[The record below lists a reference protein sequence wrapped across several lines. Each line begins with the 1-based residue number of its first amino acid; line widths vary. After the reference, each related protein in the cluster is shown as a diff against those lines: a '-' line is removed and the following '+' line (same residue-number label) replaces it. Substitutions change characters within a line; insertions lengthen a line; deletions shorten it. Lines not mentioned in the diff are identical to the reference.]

1 MFKKLFSYFSKNDN
15 DEIKRKEE
23 IEVFEDQMATPA
35 APKEVIKFEEQLK
48 LRIENALSRYDF
60 IKKEKISFLASELVN
75 DDFKYS
81 KDLLSLEEKR
91 ALRLNTRA
99 KYARDFIDCFSDVE
113 KLDFDPKFFCENLI
127 YTERSILWSLD
138 NLERLKENKFIEKI
152 TLEKQIVSEGKEE
165 WVKEIYNIN
174 ELHNFEQVDYTEKK
188 SAFFISPNIDID
200 NLLNRE

>member
-23 IEVFEDQMATPA
+23 IEVFKDQIVTPA
-35 APKEVIKFEEQLK
+35 APKETIKFEEQLK

-75 DDFKYS
+75 DNFKHS

-91 ALRLNTRA
+91 ALKLNTRT
-99 KYARDFIDCFSDVE
+99 KYARDLIDCFSDVE

-138 NLERLKENKFIEKI
+138 NLEGLKENKFIEKI

-174 ELHNFEQVDYTEKK
+174 ELHEFEQIDYTEKRVLF
-188 SAFFISPNIDID
+188 SILPNIDID
-200 NLLNRE
+200 NPLNRE

>member
-15 DEIKRKEE
+15 DEIKQKEE
-23 IEVFEDQMATPA
+23 IEVFKDQIA
-35 APKEVIKFEEQLK
+35 APTDSKENIEFEKQLK

-75 DDFKYS
+75 DNFKYS
-81 KDLLSLEEKR
+81 KELLSLEEKR

-99 KYARDFIDCFSDVE
+99 KYARSFIDCFSDVE

-138 NLERLKENKFIEKI
+138 NLEKLKENKFIEKI

-174 ELHNFEQVDYTEKK
+174 ELRDFEQIDYTEKRVLF
-188 SAFFISPNIDID
+188 SILPNIDID
-200 NLLNRE
+200 NQLNRE

>member
-23 IEVFEDQMATPA
+23 IEVFKDQITITTDP
-35 APKEVIKFEEQLK
+35 EESIKFKKQLK

-81 KDLLSLEEKR
+81 KDVLSLEEKR
-91 ALRLNTRA
+91 ALGLNTRA
-99 KYARDFIDCFSDVE
+99 KYARNFIDCFSEVE
-113 KLDFDPKFFCENLI
+113 KLDFDPKFFCKNLI
-127 YTERSILWSLD
+127 CTEQSILFSLD
-138 NLERLKENKFIEKI
+138 NMERLKENKFIEKI
-152 TLEKQIVSEGKEE
+152 TLEKQIVSEWKEE

-174 ELHNFEQVDYTEKK
+174 ELHNFEQVDYTEKRVL
-188 SAFFISPNIDID
+188 FFISPNIDID
-200 NLLNRE
+200 NPLNRE

>member
-23 IEVFEDQMATPA
+23 IEVVKDQIAIHS
-35 APKEVIKFEEQLK
+35 APKETIKFEDRLK

-60 IKKEKISFLASELVN
+60 IKKEKISFLASELVGDN
-75 DDFKYS
+75 FKHS

-91 ALRLNTRA
+91 ALKLNARA
-99 KYARDFIDCFSDVE
+99 KYARSLIDCFSDVE
-113 KLDFDPKFFCENLI
+113 KLDFDPKSFCENLI

-138 NLERLKENKFIEKI
+138 NLEELKENKLIEKI
-152 TLEKQIVSEGKEE
+152 TLEKQIVSEAKEE
-165 WVKEIYNIN
+165 WVTEIYNIN
-174 ELHNFEQVDYTEKK
+174 ELNEFEQVDYTEKRVLF
-188 SAFFISPNIDID
+188 SILPNIDID

>member
-15 DEIKRKEE
+15 DEIKQKEE
-23 IEVFEDQMATPA
+23 IEVVKDQIAIPS
-35 APKEVIKFEEQLK
+35 APKETIKFEDRLK

-75 DDFKYS
+75 DNFKHS

-91 ALRLNTRA
+91 ALRLNTRT

-138 NLERLKENKFIEKI
+138 NLEELKGKKFIEKI

-165 WVKEIYNIN
+165 WVTEIHNIN
-174 ELHNFEQVDYTEKK
+174 EPHEFEQVDYTEKRVLF
-188 SAFFISPNIDID
+188 SILPNIDID

>member
-15 DEIKRKEE
+15 DEIKQKEE
-23 IEVFEDQMATPA
+23 IEVVKDQIAIPS
-35 APKEVIKFEEQLK
+35 APKETIKFEDRLK

-75 DDFKYS
+75 DNFKHS

-91 ALRLNTRA
+91 ALRLNTRT

-138 NLERLKENKFIEKI
+138 NLEELKEKKFIEKI

-165 WVKEIYNIN
+165 WVTEIHNIN
-174 ELHNFEQVDYTEKK
+174 EPHKFEQVDYTEKRVL
-188 SAFFISPNIDID
+188 FFILPNIDID

>member
-1 MFKKLFSYFSKNDN
+1 MFKKLFSYFFSNDN
-15 DEIKRKEE
+15 NEIKRKEE
-23 IEVFEDQMATPA
+23 IEVCKDQIAIPT
-35 APKEVIKFEEQLK
+35 APKEIIKFEKQLK

-81 KDLLSLEEKR
+81 KDILSLEEKR

-99 KYARDFIDCFSDVE
+99 KYARNFIDCFSGVE
-113 KLDFDPKFFCENLI
+113 KLDFDPKFFCKNLI

-165 WVKEIYNIN
+165 LVKEIYNIN
-174 ELHNFEQVDYTEKK
+174 ELHEFEQIDYTEKRVL
-188 SAFFISPNIDID
+188 FFILPNIDID
-200 NLLNRE
+200 NPLNRE

>member
-1 MFKKLFSYFSKNDN
+1 MFKKLFSYFFPNDN
-15 DEIKRKEE
+15 DEIKQKEE
-23 IEVFEDQMATPA
+23 IEVFKDQIAFPT
-35 APKEVIKFEEQLK
+35 APKEIIKFEKQLK

-99 KYARDFIDCFSDVE
+99 KYARNFIDCFSDVE
-113 KLDFDPKFFCENLI
+113 NLDFDPRFFCKNLI
-127 YTERSILWSLD
+127 YTERTILWSLD

-165 WVKEIYNIN
+165 WVQEIYNIN
-174 ELHNFEQVDYTEKK
+174 ELPEFEQIDYTEKRVL
-188 SAFFISPNIDID
+188 FFISPNIDID
-200 NLLNRE
+200 NPLNRE

>member
-15 DEIKRKEE
+15 DEIKQKEE
-23 IEVFEDQMATPA
+23 VEVVKDQIAVPTDSKENIEFE
-35 APKEVIKFEEQLK
+35 KQLK
-48 LRIENALSRYDF
+48 LRIESALSRYDF

-75 DDFKYS
+75 DNFKYS
-81 KDLLSLEEKR
+81 KDILSLEEKR

-138 NLERLKENKFIEKI
+138 NLEELKGKKFIEKI

-165 WVKEIYNIN
+165 WVTEIYNIN
-174 ELHNFEQVDYTEKK
+174 ELHEFEQIDYTEKRVLF
-188 SAFFISPNIDID
+188 SILPNIDID

>member
-23 IEVFEDQMATPA
+23 IEVFKDQIVTPA

-60 IKKEKISFLASELVN
+60 IKKEKISFLASELAN

-81 KDLLSLEEKR
+81 KDILSLEEKR

-99 KYARDFIDCFSDVE
+99 KYARDLIDCFSDVE
-113 KLDFDPKFFCENLI
+113 NLDFDPKFFCENLI

-138 NLERLKENKFIEKI
+138 NLEGLKENKFIEKI
-152 TLEKQIVSEGKEE
+152 TLEKQIVSEWKEE
-165 WVKEIYNIN
+165 WVTEIYNIN
-174 ELHNFEQVDYTEKK
+174 ELHEFEQIDYTEKRVLF
-188 SAFFISPNIDID
+188 SILPNIDID
-200 NLLNRE
+200 NPLNRE

>member
-1 MFKKLFSYFSKNDN
+1 MFKKLFSYFSQNDN
-15 DEIKRKEE
+15 DEITRKEE
-23 IEVFEDQMATPA
+23 IEVFKDQIAIPS
-35 APKEVIKFEEQLK
+35 APKETIKFEERLK
-48 LRIENALSRYDF
+48 LRIENALSSYDF

-75 DDFKYS
+75 DNFKHS

-91 ALRLNTRA
+91 ALKLNTRA

-138 NLERLKENKFIEKI
+138 NLEELKGKKFIEKI
-152 TLEKQIVSEGKEE
+152 TLEKQIVSEEKEE

-174 ELHNFEQVDYTEKK
+174 ELNEFEQIDYTEKRVLF
-188 SAFFISPNIDID
+188 SILPNIDID
-200 NLLNRE
+200 NPLNRE

>member
-15 DEIKRKEE
+15 DEIKREEE
-23 IEVFEDQMATPA
+23 IEVFKDQMATPV
-35 APKEVIKFEEQLK
+35 APKEVIRFENQLK

-75 DDFKYS
+75 DNFKHS
-81 KDLLSLEEKR
+81 KDLLSLEEKQ

-99 KYARDFIDCFSDVE
+99 KYARDLIDCFYDVE
-113 KLDFDPKFFCENLI
+113 KLDFDPKFFCRNLI

-138 NLERLKENKFIEKI
+138 NLEELKGKKFIEKI

-165 WVKEIYNIN
+165 WVTEIHNIN
-174 ELHNFEQVDYTEKK
+174 ELHEFEQIDYTEKRVLF
-188 SAFFISPNIDID
+188 SILPNIDID

>member
-1 MFKKLFSYFSKNDN
+1 MFKKLFSYFSQNDN
-15 DEIKRKEE
+15 DEITRKEE
-23 IEVFEDQMATPA
+23 IEVFKDQIATPS
-35 APKEVIKFEEQLK
+35 APKETIKFEERLK
-48 LRIENALSRYDF
+48 LRIENALSSYDF

-75 DDFKYS
+75 DNFKHS

-91 ALRLNTRA
+91 ALKLNTRA

-138 NLERLKENKFIEKI
+138 NLEELKGKKFIEKI
-152 TLEKQIVSEGKEE
+152 TLEKQIVSEEKEE

-174 ELHNFEQVDYTEKK
+174 ELNEFEQIDYTEKRVLF
-188 SAFFISPNIDID
+188 SILPNIDID
-200 NLLNRE
+200 NPLNRE

>member
-1 MFKKLFSYFSKNDN
+1 MFKKLFSYFFPNDN
-15 DEIKRKEE
+15 DEIKQKEE
-23 IEVFEDQMATPA
+23 IEVFKDQIAIPT
-35 APKEVIKFEEQLK
+35 APKEIIKFEKQLK

-99 KYARDFIDCFSDVE
+99 KYARNFIDCFSDVE
-113 KLDFDPKFFCENLI
+113 NLDFDPRFFCKNLI
-127 YTERSILWSLD
+127 YTERTILWSLD

-165 WVKEIYNIN
+165 WVQEIYNIN
-174 ELHNFEQVDYTEKK
+174 ELPEFEQIDYTEKRVL
-188 SAFFISPNIDID
+188 FLFHPI
-200 NLLNRE
+200 

>member
-1 MFKKLFSYFSKNDN
+1 MFKKLFSYFFPNDN
-15 DEIKRKEE
+15 DEIKQKEE
-23 IEVFEDQMATPA
+23 IEVFKDQIAIPT
-35 APKEVIKFEEQLK
+35 APKEIIKFEKQLK

-99 KYARDFIDCFSDVE
+99 KYARNFIDCFSDVE
-113 KLDFDPKFFCENLI
+113 NLDFDPRFFCKNLI
-127 YTERSILWSLD
+127 YTERTILWSLD

-165 WVKEIYNIN
+165 WVQEIYNIN
-174 ELHNFEQVDYTEKK
+174 ELPEFEQIDYTEKRVL
-188 SAFFISPNIDID
+188 FFISPNIDID
-200 NLLNRE
+200 NPLNRE

>member
-15 DEIKRKEE
+15 DEIKREEE
-23 IEVFEDQMATPA
+23 IEVFKDQIVTPA
-35 APKEVIKFEEQLK
+35 APKEAIKFEEQLK

-75 DDFKYS
+75 DDFKHS

-113 KLDFDPKFFCENLI
+113 KLDFDPKSFCENLI

-138 NLERLKENKFIEKI
+138 NLEELKENKLIEKI
-152 TLEKQIVSEGKEE
+152 TLEKQIVSEAKEE
-165 WVKEIYNIN
+165 WVTEIYNIN
-174 ELHNFEQVDYTEKK
+174 ELNEFEQVDYTEKRVLF
-188 SAFFISPNIDID
+188 SILPNIDID

>member
-23 IEVFEDQMATPA
+23 VEVVKDQMAIPTDS
-35 APKEVIKFEEQLK
+35 KENIEFEKQLK

-75 DDFKYS
+75 DNFKHS
-81 KDLLSLEEKR
+81 KALLSLEEKR
-91 ALRLNTRA
+91 SLRLNTRA

-138 NLERLKENKFIEKI
+138 NLEELKGKKFIEKI

-165 WVKEIYNIN
+165 WVTEIYNIN
-174 ELHNFEQVDYTEKK
+174 ELHNFEQIDYTEKRVLF
-188 SAFFISPNIDID
+188 SILPNIDID

>member
-1 MFKKLFSYFSKNDN
+1 MFKKLFSYFSKNEN

-23 IEVFEDQMATPA
+23 IEVFKDQMTTPA
-35 APKEVIKFEEQLK
+35 APKEVIKFEERLK

-81 KDLLSLEEKR
+81 KDFLSLEEKR

-99 KYARDFIDCFSDVE
+99 KYARDLIDCFSDVE

-152 TLEKQIVSEGKEE
+152 TLEKQIVSEAKEE
-165 WVKEIYNIN
+165 WVTEIYNIN
-174 ELHNFEQVDYTEKK
+174 ELHEFEQIDYTEKRVLF
-188 SAFFISPNIDID
+188 SILPNIDID

>member
-1 MFKKLFSYFSKNDN
+1 MFKKLFSYFFPNDN
-15 DEIKRKEE
+15 DEIKQKEE
-23 IEVFEDQMATPA
+23 IEVFKDQIAIPT
-35 APKEVIKFEEQLK
+35 APKEIIKFEKQLK

-99 KYARDFIDCFSDVE
+99 KYARNFIDCFSDVE
-113 KLDFDPKFFCENLI
+113 NLDFDPRFFCKNLI
-127 YTERSILWSLD
+127 YTERTILWSLD

-165 WVKEIYNIN
+165 WVQDIYNIN
-174 ELHNFEQVDYTEKK
+174 ELPEFEQIDYTEKRVL
-188 SAFFISPNIDID
+188 FFISPNIDID
-200 NLLNRE
+200 NPLNRE

>member
-23 IEVFEDQMATPA
+23 VEVFKDQI
-35 APKEVIKFEEQLK
+35 VIHADSNENIEFKKKLK

-75 DDFKYS
+75 DNFKYS
-81 KDLLSLEEKR
+81 KELLSLEEKR

-99 KYARDFIDCFSDVE
+99 KYARSFIDCFSDVE

-138 NLERLKENKFIEKI
+138 NLEKLKENKFIEKI

-165 WVKEIYNIN
+165 WVQEIYNIN
-174 ELHNFEQVDYTEKK
+174 EFHDFEQIDYTEKRVLF
-188 SAFFISPNIDID
+188 SILPNIDID

>member
-15 DEIKRKEE
+15 DEIKQKEE
-23 IEVFEDQMATPA
+23 IKVFKDKIAVPTDS
-35 APKEVIKFEEQLK
+35 KENIEFEKKLK

-60 IKKEKISFLASELVN
+60 VKKDKISFLASELVN
-75 DDFKYS
+75 DNFKYS
-81 KDLLSLEEKR
+81 KDILSLEEKR
-91 ALRLNTRA
+91 ALKLNARA

-138 NLERLKENKFIEKI
+138 NLEELKGKKFIEKI

-165 WVKEIYNIN
+165 WVTEIYNIN
-174 ELHNFEQVDYTEKK
+174 ELHNFEQIDYTEKRVLF
-188 SAFFISPNIDID
+188 SILPNIDID

>member
-15 DEIKRKEE
+15 DEIKQKEE
-23 IEVFEDQMATPA
+23 IEVVKDQIAIPS
-35 APKEVIKFEEQLK
+35 APKETIKFEDRLK

-75 DDFKYS
+75 DNFKHS

-91 ALRLNTRA
+91 ALRLNTRG
-99 KYARDFIDCFSDVE
+99 KYARNFIDCFSGVE
-113 KLDFDPKFFCENLI
+113 KLDFDPKSFCENLI

-138 NLERLKENKFIEKI
+138 NLEELKGKKFIEKI

-165 WVKEIYNIN
+165 WVTEIYNIN
-174 ELHNFEQVDYTEKK
+174 ELHEFEQIDYTEKRVLF
-188 SAFFISPNIDID
+188 SILPNIDID

>member
-15 DEIKRKEE
+15 DEIKQKEE
-23 IEVFEDQMATPA
+23 IEVVKDQIAIPST
-35 APKEVIKFEEQLK
+35 PKETIKFEDRLK
-48 LRIENALSRYDF
+48 SRIENALSRYDF

-75 DDFKYS
+75 DNFKHS

-91 ALRLNTRA
+91 ALKLNTRA

-113 KLDFDPKFFCENLI
+113 KLDFDPKSFCENLI

-138 NLERLKENKFIEKI
+138 NLEELKGKKFIEKI

-165 WVKEIYNIN
+165 WVTEIYNIN
-174 ELHNFEQVDYTEKK
+174 ELHEFEQIDYTEKRVLF
-188 SAFFISPNIDID
+188 SILPNIDID

>member
-15 DEIKRKEE
+15 DEIKQKEE
-23 IEVFEDQMATPA
+23 IEVFKDQIAIPS
-35 APKEVIKFEEQLK
+35 APKETIKFEERLK

-75 DDFKYS
+75 DNFKYS
-81 KDLLSLEEKR
+81 KDILSLEEKR

-99 KYARDFIDCFSDVE
+99 KYARSFIDCFSDVE
-113 KLDFDPKFFCENLI
+113 KLDFDPRFFCKNLI
-127 YTERSILWSLD
+127 DTERSILWSLD

-165 WVKEIYNIN
+165 WVQEIYNIN
-174 ELHNFEQVDYTEKK
+174 ELHEFEQVDYTEKRVL
-188 SAFFISPNIDID
+188 FFILPNIDID

>member
-15 DEIKRKEE
+15 DEIKQKEE
-23 IEVFEDQMATPA
+23 IEVVKDQIAIPS
-35 APKEVIKFEEQLK
+35 APKETIKFEDRLK

-60 IKKEKISFLASELVN
+60 IKKEKISFLASELAN
-75 DDFKYS
+75 DNFKHS

-91 ALRLNTRA
+91 ALKLNTRA

-113 KLDFDPKFFCENLI
+113 KLEFDPKSFCENLI

-138 NLERLKENKFIEKI
+138 NLEELKGKKFIEKI

-165 WVKEIYNIN
+165 WVTEIYNIN
-174 ELHNFEQVDYTEKK
+174 ELHEFEQIDYTEKRVLF
-188 SAFFISPNIDID
+188 SILPNIDID

>member
-15 DEIKRKEE
+15 DEIKQKEE
-23 IEVFEDQMATPA
+23 IEVFQDQIVAPTT
-35 APKEVIKFEEQLK
+35 PKENAEFEKRLK
-48 LRIENALSRYDF
+48 LRVENALSRYDF

-75 DDFKYS
+75 DNFKHS

-91 ALRLNTRA
+91 ALRLNTRT

-138 NLERLKENKFIEKI
+138 NLEELKGKKFIEKI
-152 TLEKQIVSEGKEE
+152 TLERQIVSEAKEE
-165 WVKEIYNIN
+165 WVTEIYNIN
-174 ELHNFEQVDYTEKK
+174 ELHEFEQIDYTEKRVLF
-188 SAFFISPNIDID
+188 SILPNIDID

>member
-23 IEVFEDQMATPA
+23 VEVFKDQI
-35 APKEVIKFEEQLK
+35 VIHADSNENIEFKKKLK

-75 DDFKYS
+75 DNFKYS
-81 KDLLSLEEKR
+81 KELLSLEEKR

-99 KYARDFIDCFSDVE
+99 KYARSFIDCFLNVE
-113 KLDFDPKFFCENLI
+113 KLDFDPKFFCRNLI

-138 NLERLKENKFIEKI
+138 NLEELKEHKFIEKI

-165 WVKEIYNIN
+165 WVQEIYNIN
-174 ELHNFEQVDYTEKK
+174 ELNEFEQVDYTKK
-188 SAFFISPNIDID
+188 RVLFFISPNIDID

>member
-15 DEIKRKEE
+15 DEIKQKEE
-23 IEVFEDQMATPA
+23 IEVVKDQIAIPS
-35 APKEVIKFEEQLK
+35 APKETIKFEDRLK

-75 DDFKYS
+75 DNFKHS
-81 KDLLSLEEKR
+81 KDILSLEEKR

-99 KYARDFIDCFSDVE
+99 KYAIDFIDCFSDVE

-138 NLERLKENKFIEKI
+138 NLEELKGKKFIEKI
-152 TLEKQIVSEGKEE
+152 TLEKQIVSEEKEE
-165 WVKEIYNIN
+165 WVTEIYNIN
-174 ELHNFEQVDYTEKK
+174 EFHNFEQIDYTEKRVLF
-188 SAFFISPNIDID
+188 SILPNIDID

>member
-15 DEIKRKEE
+15 DEIKQKEE
-23 IEVFEDQMATPA
+23 IEVVKDQMATTA
-35 APKEVIKFEEQLK
+35 APKEVIKFEDQLK

-75 DDFKYS
+75 DNFKYS
-81 KDLLSLEEKR
+81 KDFLSLEEKR
-91 ALRLNTRA
+91 ALKLNTRT
-99 KYARDFIDCFSDVE
+99 KYARDFIDCFSDIE

-138 NLERLKENKFIEKI
+138 NLEELKGKKFIEKI

-165 WVKEIYNIN
+165 WVTEIYNIN
-174 ELHNFEQVDYTEKK
+174 ELHEFEQIDYTEKRVLF
-188 SAFFISPNIDID
+188 SILPNIDID

>member
-23 IEVFEDQMATPA
+23 IEVVKDQIAIPS
-35 APKEVIKFEEQLK
+35 APKEAIKFEERLK
-48 LRIENALSRYDF
+48 
-60 IKKEKISFLASELVN
+60 
-75 DDFKYS
+75 
-81 KDLLSLEEKR
+81 
-91 ALRLNTRA
+91 LNTRT

-138 NLERLKENKFIEKI
+138 NLEELKGKKFIEKI

-165 WVKEIYNIN
+165 WVTEIHNIN
-174 ELHNFEQVDYTEKK
+174 EPHEFEQVDYTEKRVL
-188 SAFFISPNIDID
+188 FFILPNIDID